1 MAAMHFCLVFR
12 FQQPNLPALRSVS
25 TTAVEAEA
33 VVCLF
38 DEVAHGERLVSRFGT
53 HAVPIFWG
61 HGGAETG
68 WGGVL
73 LVLVGVVVLV
83 SAGFSFFGG
92 FVLVFSWLSM
102 ISAIWQVPPFSLASI
117 GFSGQ
122 ACSWKTGGATA

>member
-61 HGGAETG
+61 HGGADACFFLAFHDFCYLAGAAIFTG
-68 WGGVL
+68 FHW
-73 LVLVGVVVLV
+73 
-83 SAGFSFFGG
+83 F
-92 FVLVFSWLSM
+92 
-102 ISAIWQVPPFSLASI
+102 
-117 GFSGQ
+117 
-122 ACSWKTGGATA
+122 